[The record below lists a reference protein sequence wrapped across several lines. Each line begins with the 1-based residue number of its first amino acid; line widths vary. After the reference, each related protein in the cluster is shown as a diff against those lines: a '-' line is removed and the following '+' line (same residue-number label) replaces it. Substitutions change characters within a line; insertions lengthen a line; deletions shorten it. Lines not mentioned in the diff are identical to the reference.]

1 MTLVYASLGVPAST
15 ATVIS
20 LAFRGLSFWL
30 PLVVGFVLVRQVKSF
45 RPDRSRGDY
54 VERTAS

>member
-1 MTLVYASLGVPAST
+1 
-15 ATVIS
+15 VIS

-45 RPDRSRGDY
+45 RPDRSQSDY